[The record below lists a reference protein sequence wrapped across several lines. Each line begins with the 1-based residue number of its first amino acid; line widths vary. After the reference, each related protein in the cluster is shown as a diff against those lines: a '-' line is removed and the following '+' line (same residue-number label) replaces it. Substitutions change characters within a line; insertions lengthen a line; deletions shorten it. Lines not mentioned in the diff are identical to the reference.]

1 MGDTYKTLD
10 DILVEEGALPMGLTL
25 LSAASSAAKE
35 RKLKEAQ
42 FVEEHGQDVFDLI
55 RVVEDNV
62 IRHFAKTPWA
72 KQLWYKTLKEKLE
85 KVKKRIEP
93 ENIEN
98 EGGK

>member
-42 FVEEHGQDVFDLI
+42 FVEECGQDVLDLI
-55 RVVEDNV
+55 RCVDDNV
-62 IRHFAKTPWA
+62 IWHFAKTPWA
-72 KQLWYKTLKEKLE
+72 KQIWYTSLKEKLE
-85 KVKKRIEP
+85 KVKKRLEP
-93 ENIEN
+93 KEEPCQS
-98 EGGK
+98 